1 MKRQS
6 PRTKSEPSRAH
17 PERAERVEGSQLTH
31 KTIVHILTGSIAAY
45 KAGDLIQELRG
56 EGARLICV
64 LTESAKQ
71 FVTPLVLRALSG
83 EKVYHDFFS
92 PETSYDVLHT
102 SLAEEADLVLVAPA
116 SADFIARL
124 ACGMAN
130 DLASCIVLATRRPV
144 VLVPAMNDQMY
155 THPLTQE
162 NLKRLQKIGYHLI
175 EPVEGHLVCGKEAI
189 GHISDFQTIL
199 TSLQNLL

>member
-1 MKRQS
+1 MKRQNLKA
-6 PRTKSEPSRAH
+6 KS
-17 PERAERVEGSQLTH
+17 LLH

-45 KAGDLIQELRG
+45 KAGDLIQDLRG
-56 EGARLICV
+56 EGARVICV

-71 FVTPLVLRALSG
+71 FITPLVLRAVSG
-83 EKVYHDFFS
+83 EKVHHDFFS
-92 PETSYDVLHT
+92 SETPYDVLHT
-102 SLAEEADLVLVAPA
+102 SLAEEADIVLVAPA

-144 VLVPAMNDQMY
+144 ALVPAMNDRMY

-162 NLKRLQKIGYHLI
+162 NLKKLQKIGYHLI
-175 EPVEGHLVCGKEAI
+175 EPVKGHLVCGKEAI
-189 GHISDFQTIL
+189 GHISDSQSIL
-199 TSLQNLL
+199 RSLQNFLQ

>member
-1 MKRQS
+1 MKKQS
-6 PRTKSEPSRAH
+6 PRAKNLFR
-17 PERAERVEGSQLTH
+17 

-45 KAGDLIQELRG
+45 KAGDLIEELRA
-56 EGARLICV
+56 EGARVICV

-71 FVTPLVLRALSG
+71 FITPLVLRAVSG

-92 PETSYDVLHT
+92 PETPYDVLHT
-102 SLAEEADLVLVAPA
+102 SLAEEADLILVAPA

-130 DLASCIVLATRRPV
+130 DLASCIILAARRPI

-155 THPLTQE
+155 THPLTHE
-162 NLKRLQKIGYHLI
+162 NLKKLQKIGYHLI
-175 EPVEGHLVCGKEAI
+175 EPVKGRLVCGKEAV
-189 GHISDFQTIL
+189 GHISDSRTIL